1 MRNPFISFS
10 PFFTLKSEDASLV
23 SVWAKLDATWSI
35 DDEVPGDI
43 SSSDGEDIP
52 LAIQDGSVA
61 PDEPDGEDGVDSEW
75 EEEVGST
82 QKQPEVPFSSY
93 YTDDDEDEEDV
104 PTTQPE
110 QSEEVGPTEIPA
122 TQNSPVIGEDSQP
135 GHGDGKDSEV
145 SPVKVDEPDNGERF
159 LQFLETSVESSS
171 RYFSMLESLSLPT
184 PPNQKEE
191 SEAPGLSEMPPPAPP
206 SPGHMARKEA
216 IKKRMEEIRNLKD
229 KK

>member
-1 MRNPFISFS
+1 M
-10 PFFTLKSEDASLV
+10 V

-93 YTDDDEDEEDV
+93 YTDDDEDEDV
-104 PTTQPE
+104 PQL
-110 QSEEVGPTEIPA
+110 S
-122 TQNSPVIGEDSQP
+122 QN
-135 GHGDGKDSEV
+135 K
-145 SPVKVDEPDNGERF
+145 VKKLVLLKF
-159 LQFLETSVESSS
+159 LL
-171 RYFSMLESLSLPT
+171 
-184 PPNQKEE
+184 
-191 SEAPGLSEMPPPAPP
+191 
-206 SPGHMARKEA
+206 
-216 IKKRMEEIRNLKD
+216 LKIHQ
-229 KK
+229 